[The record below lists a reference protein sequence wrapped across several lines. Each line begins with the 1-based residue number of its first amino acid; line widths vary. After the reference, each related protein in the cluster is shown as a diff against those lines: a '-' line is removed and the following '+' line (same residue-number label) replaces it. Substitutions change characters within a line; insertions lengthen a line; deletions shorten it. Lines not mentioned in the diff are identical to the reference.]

1 MTPTPLL
8 RAVVRQFGMAAQCV
22 ELERYDD
29 TLPSTGSIAVNM
41 LLAAINPSD
50 LITISGAYP
59 ARTQLPF
66 IPGFEG
72 VGSVTSAAGNK
83 RVLPLGT
90 AGAWQKIKYSDPA
103 WCFPVPDWL
112 TDEQAATSYVNPMT
126 AWLMLTEA
134 VHLPAGAKLAINAAN
149 SAIGLML
156 LKMAKRLQLD
166 VVAIVRSQ
174 QAAQSLDAASV
185 MIMPSAE
192 HRHTA
197 QALKTTGGVDA
208 VLDCIG
214 GNSALTLATALKP
227 GGKFISYGLLSG
239 QAIPKAFWLERPDI
253 EFSYFHLRQWIHHA
267 SQPQIAAKLAEV
279 FALIR
284 DGVAATHIAAIF
296 PLTEIADALRFY
308 QQQRPAGK
316 ILIRC

>member
-1 MTPTPLL
+1 MSPTPLL
-8 RAVVRQFGMAAQCV
+8 RAVVRQFGIAAHCV
-22 ELERYDD
+22 ELEQYNDRS
-29 TLPSTGSIAVNM
+29 PSPGNIAVHM
-41 LLAAINPSD
+41 RLAAINPSD

-59 ARTQLPF
+59 TRTQLPF

-72 VGSVTSAAGNK
+72 VGSVASAAGNQ

-90 AGAWQKIKYSDPA
+90 AGAWQQIKYSDPA

-112 TDEQAATSYVNPMT
+112 SDEQAATSYVNPMT
-126 AWLMLTEA
+126 AWMMLTEA

-185 MIMPSAE
+185 MIMASAE
-192 HRHTA
+192 DRHAA
-197 QALKTTGGVDA
+197 QALKAAGGVDA

-239 QAIPKAFWLERPDI
+239 QAIPNAFWLQRPDI
-253 EFSYFHLRQWIHHA
+253 DFCYFHLRQWIHQA
-267 SQPQIAAKLAEV
+267 SQPQIAARLDEV

-284 DGVAATHIAAIF
+284 DGVATTRIAAIF
-296 PLTEIADALRFY
+296 PLAEITEALHFY
-308 QQQRPAGK
+308 QQQRHTGK
-316 ILIRC
+316 ILIQC